1 MNITNIT
8 TAKME
13 VKDIISHIYQDQTGR
28 WAIQTNGS
36 HSTGVSKLCAQFADE
51 FNMASWGHVLGM
63 LHDKGKESNAFQQHI
78 RKVSG
83 YEPDCE
89 VTGDTHHAYV
99 GGIVARRIYGQSAD
113 NFFVNQIV
121 SHHTGLHDYD
131 EIEKILKKD
140 IPAEIDTD
148 VEKEVLNKTLLVPHA
163 NDFHHL
169 ARMLFSCLVDADYL
183 DTEGFMDNESCR
195 LRQDKAD
202 LKALLPLLE
211 SRLNSLKSQTGNSE
225 INVIRNQVQEQCTR
239 KADSP
244 IGFYSLTVPT
254 GGGKTLSSLLW
265 AMMHAVRHGQKRVI
279 IAIPYTSIIMQT
291 ASVLRSIFGDENV
304 LEHHSNINPEGI
316 KDETL
321 REKMKLATENWDYP
335 IVVTTNVQ
343 LFESMFANKPSD
355 CRKLHNIANSVIVL
369 DEVQTLPTDYLQP
382 IVDALNTYNRLFK
395 VSVLLTTASQPILS
409 GLIEGCN
416 PKASFSGIG
425 NIEEIIPKEFRL
437 HDQLRRVQLSIDND
451 GKSYD
456 EIAEKLVHHK
466 RVLCIV
472 NTRKD
477 AQEIYKR
484 LPQEGITLHLS
495 KNMCPVHISETIVM
509 LKDFLRDEEQDII
522 RVVSTQLIEAGV
534 DIDFPVVYRQ
544 EAGLDS
550 VLQAAGRCNR
560 EGKNGM
566 STTYVFS
573 LTKEHTLP
581 RGDMQA
587 ANQARLCLDTTSDWF
602 APSTMTEY
610 FRQLYCRKESFD
622 NKDIKHYLYNPKEI
636 CFATGAKAFRLIEDS
651 GIPVVVCWKD
661 SMDLVHQIL
670 QGGLSYTLMKKLA
683 QYTVNIYQTDFK
695 KLLNMGVVSEKKEGL
710 FVVEYQQQYD
720 PNLGLLTDNN
730 WTTESL
736 II

>member
-1 MNITNIT
+1 MSD
-8 TAKME
+8 K
-13 VKDIISHIYQDQTGR
+13 ISHIYKAESGL
-28 WAIQTNGS
+28 WIIQTNKD
-36 HSTGVSKLCAQFADE
+36 HTVGVAKLCSLYASE
-51 FNMASWGHVLGM
+51 FGMASWGNVLGL

-78 RKVSG
+78 KKDSG
-83 YEPDCE
+83 YEPDCT
-89 VTGDTHHAYV
+89 VTGDTRHAYV
-99 GGIVARRIYGQSAD
+99 GGIIARRIYGKSAD
-113 NFFVNQIV
+113 NLVVNQIV

-131 EIEKILKKD
+131 EIEEILKKEV
-140 IPAEIDTD
+140 PAEINTD
-148 VEKEVLNKTLLVPHA
+148 VKKEDLNRPPFTIKS

-183 DTEGFMDNESCR
+183 DTEAFMDTESYV
-195 LRQDKAD
+195 LRQNKAD
-202 LKALLPLLE
+202 LRTLLPLLE
-211 SRLNSLKSQTGNSE
+211 SRLDAFKPQTDDSE
-225 INVIRNQVQEQCTR
+225 INVIRNQVQEQCAK

-244 IGFYSLTVPT
+244 VGFYSLTVPT

-265 AMMHAVRHGQKRVI
+265 AMRHAIRNGQKRVI

-291 ASVLRSIFGDENV
+291 ASVLRDIFGEENV
-304 LEHHSNINPEGI
+304 LEHHSNVDPERI
-316 KDETL
+316 KDEGI

-335 IVVTTNVQ
+335 IIVTTNVQ
-343 LFESMFANKPSD
+343 LFESMFGNKPSI
-355 CRKLHNIANSVIVL
+355 CRKLHNIVNSVVVL

-382 IVDALNTYNRLFK
+382 IVDALITYKKLFK
-395 VSVLLTTASQPILS
+395 VSFLFTTASQPVLC

-416 PKASFSGIG
+416 PRASFSGIEH
-425 NIEEIIPKEFRL
+425 IEEIIPAEFLL
-437 HDQLRRVQLSIDND
+437 HDKLRRVQLSIDNE

-456 EIAEKLVHHK
+456 EIAERLMSHR

-477 AQEIYKR
+477 AQEIYRR

-495 KNMCPVHISETIVM
+495 KNMCPVHISETISKIKAS
-509 LKDFLRDEEQDII
+509 LKNEQQAPI

-566 STTYVFS
+566 STTWVFS
-573 LTKEHTLP
+573 LTKEHNLP
-581 RGDMQA
+581 RGEMQD
-587 ANQARLCLDTTSDWF
+587 ANQARLNLEKTSDWF
-602 APSTMTEY
+602 APSTMMKY
-610 FRQLYCRKESFD
+610 FKQLYCQKESFD
-622 NKDIKHYLYNPKEI
+622 RKNIQSLLYKPTEI
-636 CFATGAKAFRLIEDS
+636 CFATAAKEFQLIEDACVS
-651 GIPVVVCWKD
+651 VIVCWKD
-661 SMDLVHQIL
+661 SLELVQQML
-670 QGGLSYTLMKKLA
+670 QGGSSYTLMKKLA

-695 KLLNMGVVSEKKEGL
+695 KLMDMGVVSEKKEGL

-720 PNLGLLTDNN
+720 QKLGLLTDNN

>member
-1 MNITNIT
+1 MSF
-8 TAKME
+8 
-13 VKDIISHIYQDQTGR
+13 VISHLYRDEIAQR
-28 WAIQTNGS
+28 WVIQTNAE
-36 HSTGVSKLCAQFADE
+36 HTEGVANLASLFAGA
-51 FNMASWGHVLGM
+51 FGMASWGKVLGL
-63 LHDKGKESNAFQQHI
+63 LHDKGKESDAFQQHI
-78 RKVSG
+78 KKVSG
-83 YEPDCE
+83 YEPDC
-89 VTGDTHHAYV
+89 VVMGDTHHAYV
-99 GGIVARRIYGQSAD
+99 GGIIASRIYGKSAD
-113 NFFVNQIV
+113 NLFVNQIV

-131 EIEKILKKD
+131 EMEGILKKEM
-140 IPAEIDTD
+140 PTEIDTHVQKAD
-148 VEKEVLNKTLLVPHA
+148 LNKPPFILKP

-169 ARMLFSCLVDADYL
+169 TRMLFSCLVDADYL
-183 DTEGFMDNESCR
+183 DTERFMNKESYR
-195 LRQDKAD
+195 LRQEKAD
-202 LKALLPLLE
+202 LKSLLPLLAD
-211 SRLNSLKSQTGNSE
+211 RLHSFKSQASDSE
-225 INVIRNQVQEQCTR
+225 INVIRNQVQEQCAR
-239 KADSP
+239 KADAP
-244 IGFYSLTVPT
+244 VGFYSLTVPT

-265 AMMHAVRHGQKRVI
+265 AMKHAIRNGQKRVI

-291 ASVLRSIFGDENV
+291 AAVLRDIFGEENV
-304 LEHHSNINPEGI
+304 LEHHSNVNLERI

-321 REKMKLATENWDYP
+321 MEKMKLATENWDYP

-343 LFESMFANKPSD
+343 LFESMFANKPSV
-355 CRKLHNIANSVIVL
+355 CRKLHNIVDSVIIL
-369 DEVQTLPTDYLQP
+369 DEVQTLSTDYLQP
-382 IVDALNTYNRLFK
+382 IVDALNTYNKLFK
-395 VSVLLTTASQPILS
+395 VSVLFTTASQPILS

-416 PKASFSGIG
+416 PKASFSGIE
-425 NIEEIIPKEFRL
+425 NIEEIIPKELKL
-437 HDQLRRVQLSIDND
+437 HDRLRRVQLSIDNE

-456 EIAEKLVHHK
+456 EIAEMLLRHK

-484 LPQEGITLHLS
+484 LPKEGVTLHLS
-495 KNMCPVHISETIVM
+495 KNMCPAHISETIAT
-509 LKDFLRDEEQDII
+509 LKDSLRDEEQDII

-560 EGKNGM
+560 EGKKGM

-573 LTKEHTLP
+573 LTKEHPLP

-587 ANQARLCLDTTSDWF
+587 ANQARLSLDNTSDWF

-610 FRQLYCRKESFD
+610 FKQLYCRKESFD
-622 NKDIKHYLYNPKEI
+622 QKDIKHYLYNPKEL
-636 CFATGAKAFRLIEDS
+636 CFATGAKAFRLIEDAGFS
-651 GIPVVVCWKD
+651 VVVCWKD
-661 SMDLVHQIL
+661 SMELVQQVL
-670 QGGLSYTLMKKLA
+670 EDGPSYTLMKKLA

-710 FVVEYQQQYD
+710 FVVDYQQQYD

>member
-1 MNITNIT
+1 MTD
-8 TAKME
+8 
-13 VKDIISHIYQDQTGR
+13 VISHLYKNKKDGC
-28 WAIQTNGS
+28 WVIQLNKKHTA
-36 HSTGVSKLCAQFADE
+36 GVAKLSSQYAAE
-51 FNMASWGHVLGM
+51 FGMTSWGNVLGL

-78 RKVSG
+78 KKESG
-83 YEPDCE
+83 YEPDCK

-99 GGIVARRIYGQSAD
+99 GGIIARRIYGKTAD
-113 NFFVNQIV
+113 NLFVNQIV

-131 EIEKILKKD
+131 ELEGILNKE
-140 IPAEIDTD
+140 IPTEIDTHVQKSD
-148 VEKEVLNKTLLVPHA
+148 LEKPPFAPKA

-183 DTEGFMDNESCR
+183 DTEEFMDNESCR

-202 LKALLPLLE
+202 LKTLLPLLE
-211 SRLNSLKSQTGNSE
+211 SRLNSMKSQTDNSE
-225 INVIRNQVQEQCTR
+225 INVIRNQVQEQCAR

-244 IGFYSLTVPT
+244 VGFYSLTVPT

-265 AMMHAVRHGQKRVI
+265 AMKHAVRNGQKRVI

-291 ASVLRSIFGDENV
+291 ASVLRGIFGGENV
-304 LEHHSNINPEGI
+304 LEHHSNVDSERI
-316 KDETL
+316 KDEAI

-343 LFESMFANKPSD
+343 LFESMFANKPSA

-369 DEVQTLPTDYLQP
+369 DEVQTLPTDFLQP

-425 NIEEIIPKEFRL
+425 NIEEIIPREFRL
-437 HDQLRRVQLSIDND
+437 HNRLRRVQLSIDNE

-456 EIAEKLVHHK
+456 EIAEKLLRHK

-495 KNMCPVHISETIVM
+495 KNMCPAHISETIAT
-509 LKDFLRDEEQDII
+509 LKDSLRDEKQDII

-544 EAGLDS
+544 ETGLDS

-560 EGKNGM
+560 EGKKGM

-573 LTKEHTLP
+573 LTKEHPLP

-587 ANQARLCLDTTSDWF
+587 ANQARLSLDNTSDWF

-610 FRQLYCRKESFD
+610 FKQLYCRKESFD
-622 NKDIKHYLYNPKEI
+622 RKDIKHYLYNPKEI

-651 GIPVVVCWKD
+651 GVSVVVCWKD

-670 QGGLSYTLMKKLA
+670 QGGPSYTLMKKLA

-695 KLLNMGVVSEKKEGL
+695 KLLDMGVVSEKKEGL

-720 PNLGLLTDNN
+720 SNLGLLTDNN